1 MKLLITGATGQLGS
15 ALREQLDGHERH
27 TALFMDRSALDL
39 SDARSVQRLQD
50 LDFDLLINTAAYT
63 AVDRA
68 EQEQDKAFRINA
80 EAVGEMGAICAARNI
95 PVIHYSSD
103 YVYDNGLRRPLRET
117 DPAQPRGVYAR
128 SKWQGEELLRQN
140 QPHHLILRTSWVF
153 AHSGHNFVRTMLRLG
168 RERSEVTVVA
178 DQWGAPTY
186 ATDLA
191 SATLQL
197 VDRVAD
203 GDMVSISGTYNYA
216 GAGMTNWADYAAHI
230 FFLTGITCKVLPT
243 TTQAYNAPAPRPLY
257 SLMDLSAISL
267 LLPDPLPSWQDAL
280 SRCLDRLGEQI

>member
-15 ALREQLDGHERH
+15 ALREQLGGHERH

-39 SDARSVQRLQD
+39 SDPASVQRLGD
-50 LDFDLLINTAAYT
+50 IDFDLLINTAAYT
-63 AVDRA
+63 AVDKA

-80 EAVGEMGAICAARNI
+80 EAIGEMGVICAARGI

-103 YVYDNGLRRPLRET
+103 YVYDNGLDRPLRET
-117 DPAQPRGVYAR
+117 DPVQPRGVYAR
-128 SKWQGEELLRQN
+128 SKWQGEELLRQS
-140 QPHHLILRTSWVF
+140 QPQHLILRTSWVF

-191 SATLQL
+191 AATLQL
-197 VDRVAD
+197 ADRLAD
-203 GDMVSISGTYNYA
+203 GASSAIYGTYNYA
-216 GAGMTNWADYAAHI
+216 GAGMTNWADYASCI
-230 FFLTGITCKVLPT
+230 FSLAGISCKVLPT
-243 TTQAYNAPAPRPLY
+243 TTEVYNAPAPRPLY
-257 SLMDLSAISL
+257 SLMDLSAIGT
-267 LLPDPLPSWQDAL
+267 LLPDPLPHWQDAL
-280 SRCLDRLGEQI
+280 RRCLTRLGEQI